1 MGGCPPYVYIMVS
14 HLFVWPWL
22 ETAWSCRGHT
32 IDMRFRQDLLSSAT
46 LAAAPRFDQTPCCRL
61 IRGSLPH
68 NNPVFHE
75 IGLSTELG
83 GGIATSFQNMRYLS
97 QRLNDWAL
105 SPTTLEMMS
114 FTEMRTAVVYRLL
127 SFANQKPAS
136 EMTSVDYHIETCRL
150 AALIYIK
157 LALHMY
163 MPLCGL
169 TRGLKKQLINLIKQG
184 EANGTIVFGCR
195 PQPFSVTWALFI
207 GGILSLNKEEE
218 EWFAQRL
225 ARGTRAS
232 GVEAW
237 AEMEARLRTICW
249 QNKLN
254 TPTCMSLWRRVKDI
268 HAEYWAAQVCDVAS
282 RWDRTGWYCDS

>member
-1 MGGCPPYVYIMVS
+1 MVS
-14 HLFVWPWL
+14 FKCLYHGITPFRLTLVGDRWEL
-22 ETAWSCRGHT
+22 SRRY

-46 LAAAPRFDQTPCCRL
+46 LAAAPRVEQTPCCRL

-68 NNPVFHE
+68 NNPIFHD

-83 GGIATSFQNMRYLS
+83 GGIASSFQNMRYLS

-105 SPTTLEMMS
+105 SPTNLEMMS
-114 FTEMRTAVVYRLL
+114 FTEMRTAIVYRLL

-136 EMTSVDYHIETCRL
+136 EMTSVDYHIEICRL

-157 LALHMY
+157 IALHMY
-163 MPLCGL
+163 MPLCAL
-169 TRGLKKQLINLIKQG
+169 TQGLKKKLINLINQG

-237 AEMEARLRTICW
+237 EKMEARLKTICW

-254 TPTCMSLWRRVKDI
+254 TPTCMSLWRRIEDI
-268 HAEYWAAQVCDVAS
+268 HAEYWAAQVCDVPS